1 MPLTD
6 REIEDFL
13 GQPNIA
19 VMATVGADGQP
30 HAVPTWYDY
39 DGGEI
44 VLHMGAGSRRY
55 RNMTGNDRVAVCVD
69 TKTPPYM
76 AVVVEGRARTK
87 VGTDD
92 ERSRRM
98 AIHYLGE
105 KAGAAYADSLRGSRM
120 VIARVVPEKIISW
133 DYGRG
138 DNP

>member
-6 REIEDFL
+6 REIEEFL
-13 GQPNIA
+13 GEPHVA

-44 VLHMGAGSRRY
+44 VLHMSPSSRRY
-55 RNMTGNDRVAVCVD
+55 RNIRGNDRVTVCVD
-69 TKTPPYM
+69 TKTAPYA
-76 AVVVEGRARTK
+76 AVVVEGRARTE

-98 AIHYLGE
+98 AIRYLGE
-105 KAGAAYADSLRGSRM
+105 ELGQRYFDSIRGGRM
-120 VIARVVPEKIISW
+120 VIARVAPERTISW
-133 DYGRG
+133 DYSRG
-138 DNP
+138 DSP